1 MNFSPESIEP
11 IYLIHKHLSPIQV
24 YESKQ
29 IKSLLSNYSLAG
41 EGWQDLRVRKRILST
56 KMGGNL

>member
-11 IYLIHKHLSPIQV
+11 IYLIYKHLSTIQV

-29 IKSLLSNYSLAG
+29 IKSLLSN
-41 EGWQDLRVRKRILST
+41 
-56 KMGGNL
+56 